1 MDTLEDKELGLS
13 VLTLQEAISLVELN
27 QEGTL
32 FQIKFKPQEVEKE
45 GQDRVIRVRISEIT
59 VDGQIRLILQISDFT
74 DTINYQ
80 KL

>member
-1 MDTLEDKELGLS
+1 MDTLDDKELGVS

-32 FQIKFKPQEVEKE
+32 FQIKFKPQEVEE
-45 GQDRVIRVRISEIT
+45 ESQDRVIRVRISEIT

>member
-32 FQIKFKPQEVEKE
+32 FQIKFKPQEVEE
-45 GQDRVIRVRISEIT
+45 ESQDRVIRVRISEIT